1 MQANAEAQKSRFEH
15 LGYTA
20 ELISKVK
27 DTRSLFTVLVGDY
40 QTYSEA
46 KAAGRSR
53 SSGNW
58 ALIQLSY
65 RGDMQAAL
73 TSHPKRFQEEYG
85 ILGESVEMR
94 KIVEVIEQVAP
105 TDITVL
111 ITGESGVG
119 KEVIAKAIHA
129 ASRRS
134 KKPLI
139 TVNCGAIPEGIMES
153 ELFGHERGSFTGAS
167 EQRKGYFELADGGT
181 IFLDEIGEL
190 PLAAQVKFLR
200 ILENGEFLRVGS
212 SVPRTVNVR
221 VIAATNKDLEDEV
234 QAAAFPG
241 GSVLPAAFG
250 EYCHPAAAEA
260 GGGYSRAVPAL
271 RGGGCRAQQDTVRGH
286 QSPTRCRL
294 LESYHWPGN
303 VRELRNVVE
312 SMLVLE
318 SGRYLEP
325 EDVRKYLKAYRAP
338 SEDRQLPVPLG
349 KSVEQAERELIL
361 RALLDIKGNLMELR
375 SALLDHLQAQDAGRT
390 SPGEPGHIQEGSA
403 APTLSLEEMEHR
415 MIAEALERYKG
426 NRRVA
431 ARALNISER
440 TLYRKIKEYG
450 LEGGR

>member
-1 MQANAEAQKSRFEH
+1 
-15 LGYTA
+15 
-20 ELISKVK
+20 
-27 DTRSLFTVLVGDY
+27 
-40 QTYSEA
+40 
-46 KAAGRSR
+46 
-53 SSGNW
+53 
-58 ALIQLSY
+58 
-65 RGDMQAAL
+65 MQAAL
-73 TSHPKRFQEEYG
+73 TSAPKRFQEEYG

-119 KEVIAKAIHA
+119 KEVIAKALYG
-129 ASRRS
+129 ASRRN

-139 TVNCGAIPEGIMES
+139 TVNCGAIPEGILES

-167 EQRKGYFELADGGT
+167 DQRKGYFELADGGT

-212 SVPRTVNVR
+212 SVARTVNVR
-221 VIAATNKDLEDEV
+221 VIAATNKDLEAEV
-234 QAAAFPG
+234 HARHFRADLFFRLR
-241 GSVLPAAFG
+241 SVNIAIPPLRKRVEDIPVLFR
-250 EYCHPAAAEA
+250 HFAAEVAARNAIRFA
-260 GGGYSRAVPAL
+260 GI
-271 RGGGCRAQQDTVRGH
+271 
-286 QSPTRCRL
+286 SPDAMQL

-318 SGRYLEP
+318 GGKFLEP

-338 SEDRQLPVPLG
+338 SEERLLPVPLG
-349 KSVEQAERELIL
+349 KSVEQSERELIL
-361 RALLDIKGNLMELR
+361 RALLDIKGNLLELR
-375 SALLDHLQAQDAGRT
+375 SALMAHLQAQDAGRT
-390 SPGEPGHIQEGSA
+390 SPGEPGHIQEGST

-450 LEGGR
+450 LEGER